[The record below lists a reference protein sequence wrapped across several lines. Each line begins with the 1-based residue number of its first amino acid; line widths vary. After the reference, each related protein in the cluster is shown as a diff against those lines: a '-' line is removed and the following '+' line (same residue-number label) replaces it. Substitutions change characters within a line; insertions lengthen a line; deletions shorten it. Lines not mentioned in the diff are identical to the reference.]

1 MSTQAHVGS
10 SVLIIEDNVDAR
22 TALAS
27 LLADAGYRVIQLE
40 NGKQGLDYLRGNR
53 PDLVILDMLLPV
65 LDGWK
70 FLEQMQHW
78 SKPPTMPIIVSTGTN
93 LTREWAES
101 HGCAGFLRKPIDRV
115 TLLTEV
121 KRCLSR

>member
-1 MSTQAHVGS
+1 MPTAVHAGAT
-10 SVLIIEDNVDAR
+10 VLIIEDNADAR
-22 TALAS
+22 KALAT
-27 LLADAGYRVIQLE
+27 LLVDAGYRVVEVE
-40 NGKQGLDYLRGNR
+40 NGKQGLDYLRISR

-70 FLEQMQHW
+70 FLEQLQHW

-101 HGCAGFLRKPIDRV
+101 HGCAGFLRKPIDRS

-121 KRCLSR
+121 RRCLSR